1 MSAPLKQVRYD
12 QLGETVHH
20 GSLSDGLPLALVPK
34 QGFQK
39 RFAVLTVGYG
49 SLDNRFVPA
58 GASAPRSLPE
68 GIAHFLEHKLFED
81 EAGDVFDQFAR
92 VGASANAYTSAN
104 ETAYHF
110 TASQGFDECLRLLL
124 DFVTDPYFTPEQIE
138 KERKVIAQEIRMYDD
153 DPDTQAQLNL
163 MRALYHQHPVRIDTA
178 GSLESIAQID
188 KSLLELCHRTF
199 YQPQNMFLCISGD
212 VDPEQVRAQ
221 LEDDLA
227 RRLAARGGGLPPTAI
242 QRAEVAEPPEIAAD
256 RIEVHMPV
264 ALPKALVGYKGAPI
278 ADGPGRL
285 QQTLNVYV
293 ALELLFGRSSRFYAE
308 HYASNLIDPS
318 FSYYYT
324 ASRGGYAYALLG
336 GETPDPEALVAAA
349 AAEVARAQSEGFD
362 PQAVR
367 RIRNKLWGS
376 YLKGFN
382 SVEQLAS
389 RETDAH
395 FEGWS
400 LSGYVE
406 QLEALDADAVLGSLH
421 ELFVDERR
429 AVSVVRPV

>member
-1 MSAPLKQVRYD
+1 VSELSEVRYD
-12 QLGETVHH
+12 QLGETVYH
-20 GSLSDGLPLALVPK
+20 GALSDGLRVAVVPK

-49 SLDNRFVPA
+49 SLDNSFVPLGGDVA
-58 GASAPRSLPE
+58 QSMPE

-110 TASQGFDECLRLLL
+110 TASQDFGHCLRLLL
-124 DFVTDPYFTPEQIE
+124 DFVTDPYFTAEQIE
-138 KERKVIAQEIRMYDD
+138 KERKVIAQEIRMYAD

-163 MRALYHQHPVRIDTA
+163 MRALYHSHPVRIDTA
-178 GSLESIAQID
+178 GSLESIARID
-188 KSLLELCHRTF
+188 AEALQLCHRTF
-199 YQPQNMFLCISGD
+199 YQPPNMFLCVSGD
-212 VDPEQVRAQ
+212 VDPEAVRAQ
-221 LEDDLA
+221 LEEDLA
-227 RRLAARGGGLPPTAI
+227 RRIATRGPAAKGPIRRQPVEEPETI
-242 QRAEVAEPPEIAAD
+242 FSERFEVQ
-256 RIEVHMPV
+256 MPV
-264 ALPKALVGYKGAPI
+264 ALPKVLIGYKGRPM
-278 ADGPGRL
+278 ADGGERL
-285 QQTLNVYV
+285 QRTLNVYV
-293 ALELLFGRSSRFYAE
+293 ALELLFGRSSPFYAT

-336 GETPDPEALVAAA
+336 GETADPEALVQAVN
-349 AAEVARAQSEGFD
+349 AEVARAREDGFD

-395 FEGWS
+395 FEGWD
-400 LSGYVE
+400 LAGYVQ
-406 QLEALDADAVLGSLH
+406 QLEELDADAVLEGLR
-421 ELFVDERR
+421 EVFVDERS

>member
-1 MSAPLKQVRYD
+1 MTTPLREVRHD
-12 QLGETVHH
+12 QLGETVFH
-20 GSLSDGLPLALVPK
+20 GALSDGLPLAVVPK
-34 QGFQK
+34 RGFQK

-58 GASAPRSLPE
+58 GQQAARDLPE

-81 EAGDVFDQFAR
+81 EAGDVFDQFAQ

-110 TASQGFDECLRLLL
+110 TANQGFETCLKLLL
-124 DFVTDPYFTPEQIE
+124 DFVTDPYFTEEQIE
-138 KERKVIAQEIRMYDD
+138 KERKVIAQEIRMYED
-153 DPDTQAQLNL
+153 DPDTQGQLNL
-163 MRALYHQHPVRIDTA
+163 MRALYHRHPVRIDTA
-178 GSLESIAQID
+178 GSLESIAQIQ
-188 KSLLELCHRTF
+188 KAELELCHRTF
-199 YQPQNMFLCISGD
+199 YQPANMFLCVSGD
-212 VDPEQVRAQ
+212 LEPEVVRAQ
-221 LEDDLA
+221 LERDLA
-227 RRLAARGGGLPPTAI
+227 ERHARRGVPQAAPILRGELD
-242 QRAEVAEPPEIAAD
+242 EPEEIAAE

-264 ALPKALVGYKGAPI
+264 ALPKVLVGYKGAPLV
-278 ADGPGRL
+278 DGPGRL
-285 QQTLNVYV
+285 KTTLDVFV
-293 ALELLFGRSSRFYAE
+293 ALELLFGRSSPFYAR

-336 GETPDPEALVAAA
+336 GETADPDALVAATA
-349 AAEVARAQSEGFD
+349 DEVARVLDTGFD

-367 RIRNKLWGS
+367 RIRNKLWGT

-400 LSGYVE
+400 LSGYLE
-406 QLEALDADAVLGSLH
+406 QLEALDAEAVLAATR
-421 ELFVDERR
+421 ELFAPTRR
-429 AVSVVRPV
+429 AISVVRPV